1 MNLTI
6 ENFKNS
12 IQSGKLPSGISL
24 PIQALWHDGRGDW
37 EKAHSLIDHLD
48 DPISSHIHAYLHRK
62 EGDKWNADYWYRK
75 AGKSRPDFSLEKEW
89 EQLLSLYLN

>member
-12 IQSGKLPSGISL
+12 IQSGKQPSGISL